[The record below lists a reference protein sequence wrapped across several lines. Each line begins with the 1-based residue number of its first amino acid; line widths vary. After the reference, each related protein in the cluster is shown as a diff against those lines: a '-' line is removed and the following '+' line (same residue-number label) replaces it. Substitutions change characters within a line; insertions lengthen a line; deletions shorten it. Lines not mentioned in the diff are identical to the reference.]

1 MLNIVIYN
9 KKVKENK
16 KIEKT
21 TDCDLIFSSFQLNT
35 CEPERQEKTD
45 KNDEKSYDRQW
56 EKHYNNKKVKFC
68 VTVYYY
74 RFYIIQIRG
83 YIGYIYKRVNWLKNP

>member
-1 MLNIVIYN
+1 MLFII

-16 KIEKT
+16 KIEKKT

-35 CEPERQEKTD
+35 CEPEKQEKTD

-68 VTVYYY
+68 VPVY
-74 RFYIIQIRG
+74 
-83 YIGYIYKRVNWLKNP
+83 